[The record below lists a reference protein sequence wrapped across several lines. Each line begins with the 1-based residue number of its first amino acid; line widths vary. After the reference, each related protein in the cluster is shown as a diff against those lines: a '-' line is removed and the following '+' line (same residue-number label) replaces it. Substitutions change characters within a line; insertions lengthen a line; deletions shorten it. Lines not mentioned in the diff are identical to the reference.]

1 MPLAWS
7 TPFARDHRLAGD
19 GGRLSVRPR
28 NRYLWAAVTA
38 GALLASGLV
47 GGLAAASAAPASPAG
62 AVAPARVYAPY
73 FEAYLSGS
81 LATASQQSGAR
92 FATLAFVQAAGKKGS
107 AACTLT
113 WNGDKNQ
120 PVSKGAYRSG
130 IRHLR
135 SVGGD
140 AIVSFG
146 GFSADDGGTEIA
158 DSCHSVPAIAAAY
171 EQLVRTY
178 NLRRLDMDIE
188 AKSVTNTAGI
198 DRRNRAI
205 AMLET
210 WAKKRGIPLWIQFT
224 LGVEPSGFDQ
234 PTLNILRNAVK
245 NHTKVDSINLM
256 VFDYYLGKEKK
267 PLNMS
272 ALAVKAANTV
282 HRQLAKVY
290 PTRRG
295 SQIWRQLGFT
305 ILPGIDDYPGKTEVT
320 STADA
325 SAIMKFARSKGMDF
339 LSIWALQRD
348 NGGCPGSIDSNTC
361 SGIKQSKW
369 AFSHLLEPYTG

>member
-1 MPLAWS
+1 M
-7 TPFARDHRLAGD
+7 
-19 GGRLSVRPR
+19 RPR
-28 NRYLWAAVTA
+28 SRYLWAAVTA
-38 GALLASGLV
+38 STLLASGLV
-47 GGLAAASAAPASPAG
+47 GGLGVASAAPARSAG
-62 AVAPARVYAPY
+62 AVTPARVYAPY

-81 LATASQQSGAR
+81 LATVSKQSGVR
-92 FATLAFVQAAGKKGS
+92 FATLAFVQAAGKTGS

-120 PVSKGAYRSG
+120 PVSKGAYRLG
-130 IRHLR
+130 IQHLR
-135 SVGGD
+135 SVHGD

-146 GFSADDGGTEIA
+146 GFSADNGGTEIA

-188 AKSVTNTAGI
+188 AKSVNNSAGI

-205 AMLET
+205 AMLEA

-245 NHTKVDSINLM
+245 NHTEVNSINLM
-256 VFDYYLGKEKK
+256 VFDYYLGKEKH

-272 ALAVKAANTV
+272 ADAIKAANTV
-282 HRQLAKVY
+282 HSQIARVY
-290 PTRRG
+290 PKVG
-295 SQIWRQLGFT
+295 SAGLWHRLGFT
-305 ILPGIDDYPGKTEVT
+305 MLPGIDDYPGKTEIT
-320 STADA
+320 SPANART
-325 SAIMKFARSKGMDF
+325 IMKFARAHGMDF

-348 NGGCPGSIDSNTC
+348 NGGCPGAIDSNTC
-361 SGIKQSKW
+361 SGIKQATW
-369 AFSHLLEPYTG
+369 TFSHLLEPYTG